1 MIQPQLFIDT
11 GKNGLSNWL
20 KADMNTSNSIT
31 IKDAIKK
38 SKDVGK
44 VFTAYTNPFRLPAS
58 KSNNI
63 IFKRFSNNKVYEGFD
78 PRRKYDARI
87 QLNGVDF
94 KKGYIRLNK
103 VSLVDGLPNEY
114 DVQFFGELASLKD
127 TLSETK
133 LRDLNGL
140 SKYSFPFNYTNV
152 RKGFE
157 SGFDVVIADGAGLRE
172 ETSIAINQ
180 VPSVTG
186 EAVVS
191 LNGTNHSF
199 QVSAGG
205 TTTSVASNIAYEINL
220 IDGYTSASAYG
231 IVLVVSDVNQVETPL
246 SFSAG
251 TATGLQFTVN
261 IVQAGT
267 DVPQSSNDVSLV
279 NNTNGMF
286 KFPMLSHTRGFE
298 YTKTPAGQTDTN
310 HEGFH
315 RLLTDTEKANNYSLI
330 PSDMLD
336 ILDLKPAIRLPYIF
350 EAIEK
355 TFSNITFNKDWLF
368 GEGNIRSASPINEM
382 YLWLHNRKG
391 FLGDD
396 SSFVWQREIKTAG
409 AGEDE
414 GEWSLDTGQ
423 TEGFRPITVTSSQAS
438 TNDFLIGATVRVK
451 EIAGTGNFQ
460 IKTEIFKVGSTEPV
474 SVGLSQLYEIE
485 DIDLNLVISF
495 RKGIIVRAAGDYY
508 FRTTVTCD
516 SSIGSFKPKCVVDVE
531 SRIEGDEFQTY
542 KNFTSG
548 GTGNRIIALS
558 NINPKALMPDYK
570 AIDFLSDLFKLY
582 NLVAFE
588 EVQYDG
594 SYKINIQSYD
604 YYINS
609 GVRLDITKYID
620 IAKSSVE
627 RISPYSIVNYSFE
640 KPKTFLAINQKEIT
654 GDDFGNATFNMDSFS
669 EGVLASDSLLFDGG
683 KYEVKPKLEKMM
695 YERLKDSEKILTPI
709 QWGWFVNDNKEN
721 LPEPAIGKPLFMF
734 IVGRE
739 TTGYN
744 IRWADNYNQG
754 TTCMTPANVSDNGRQ
769 TLHFNAE
776 FDEYTLNENEFS
788 LFNNFHSNYIDSIY
802 SPFAKKINVEAYLPP
817 LFFYNLKLN
826 TTIIIDN
833 ISYFIDTMDINITT
847 SKVKF
852 SLLRTTDI
860 ETRLEGKDA
869 NQIDWENESV
879 LWSTETKTWNQGG
892 L

>member
-20 KADMNTSNSIT
+20 KADMSASESIT

-44 VFTAYTNPFRLPAS
+44 VFTSYTNPFSLPAS

-103 VSLVDGLPNEY
+103 VSLKDNLPNKY

-133 LRDLNGL
+133 LRDLSGL
-140 SKYSFPFNYTNV
+140 AKYSFPFNYTNV

-157 SGFDVVIADGAGLRE
+157 SGFDVVIADGSGLRE
-172 ETSIAINQ
+172 ETTIGITQ

-186 EAVVS
+186 IASVS
-191 LNGTNHSF
+191 LNGNVHSF
-199 QVSAGG
+199 QVSGGAGS

-231 IVLVVSDVNQVETPL
+231 IVLVVSDVNQVESNL
-246 SFSAG
+246 VFSAG
-251 TATGLQFTVN
+251 TATGLLFTITV
-261 IVQAGT
+261 IQEGT

-279 NNTNGMF
+279 DNNNGMF

-298 YTKTPAGQTDTN
+298 YTKTIGTLTE

-315 RLLTDTEKANNYSLI
+315 KLLTNTQKADNYDLA
-330 PSDMLD
+330 PADMLD

-350 EAIEK
+350 EAIEQ

-368 GEGNIRSASPINEM
+368 GEGSIRSASPINEM

-396 SSFVWQREIKTAG
+396 SSFIWEREIKTAG
-409 AGEDE
+409 AGEDQ
-414 GEWSLDTGQ
+414 GEWSLASNE
-423 TEGFRPITVTSSQAS
+423 TEGFRPITVTPFEAS
-438 TNDFLIGATVRVK
+438 TDDFLIGAKVNI
-451 EIAGTGNFQ
+451 EGIAGTGNFQ
-460 IKTEIFKVGSTEPV
+460 VKIEIFNTGSADPVAVGISE
-474 SVGLSQLYEIE
+474 LYEIE
-485 DIDLNLVISF
+485 DIDSSLVISF
-495 RKGIIVRAAGDYY
+495 RKGMTVRSAGDYY

-516 SSIGSFKPKCVVDVE
+516 SSIGSFKPRCVVDVE
-531 SRIEGDEFQTY
+531 SRIDGDEFQAY
-542 KNFTSG
+542 RNFTSG

-620 IAKSSVE
+620 IKDSSVE
-627 RISPYSIVNYSFE
+627 RISPYSVVEYSFE

-654 GDDFGNATFNMDSFS
+654 GDDFGNATFNMDSFT

-683 KYEVKPKLEKMM
+683 KYEIKPKLEKMM

-721 LPEPAIGKPLFMF
+721 IPEPTIGKPLFMF
-734 IVGRE
+734 IVGRDI
-739 TTGYN
+739 TQYP
-744 IRWADNYNQG
+744 IKWADNVNSAK
-754 TTCMTPANVSDNGRQ
+754 CMTPSNVSANDSQ

-776 FDEYTLNENEFS
+776 FDEYTLNVNESS
-788 LFNNFHSNYIDSIY
+788 LFKNFHSNYIASIY
-802 SPFAKKINVEAYLPP
+802 SPFAKKIKVEAYLPP

-860 ETRLEGKDA
+860 NTRLEGKDA
-869 NQIDWENESV
+869 NQIDWENETI
-879 LWSTETKTWNQGG
+879 LWSTETKTWDEGG

>member
-44 VFTAYTNPFRLPAS
+44 VFTSYTNPFRLPAS

-103 VSLVDGLPNEY
+103 VSLVNGLPSEY
-114 DVQFFGELASLKD
+114 DVQFFGELASLRD

-133 LRDLNGL
+133 LRDLSGL
-140 SKYSFPFNYTNV
+140 AKYSFPFNYTNV

-246 SFSAG
+246 AFSAG

-261 IVQAGT
+261 IVQTGT

-279 NNTNGMF
+279 DNTNGMF

-298 YTKTPAGQTDTN
+298 YTKTIGTATN

-315 RLLTDTEKANNYSLI
+315 RLLSNTEKTDNYNLT

-414 GEWSLDTGQ
+414 GEWSLDTDQ
-423 TEGFRPITVTSSQAS
+423 TEDLRPITVTNAEAESE
-438 TNDFLIGATVRVK
+438 DVEIGANVSINT
-451 EIAGTGNFQ
+451 IAGTGNFQ
-460 IKTEIFKVGSTEPV
+460 IKTEIFKIGSTEPV
-474 SVGLSQLYEIE
+474 SINLSEVYEIE
-485 DIDLNLVISF
+485 DIDLNYRISF
-495 RKGIIVRAAGDYY
+495 PTAYLVRAAGQYY

-516 SSIGSFKPKCVVDVE
+516 SSIGSFQPKCVLY
-531 SRIEGDEFQTY
+531 FQSDLGSTY
-542 KNFTSG
+542 TRFTSG

-744 IRWADNYNQG
+744 IRWADNYEQDKP
-754 TTCMTPANVSDNGRQ
+754 CMTPSNVSTNGMQ

-776 FDEYTLNENEFS
+776 FDEYTFNVNEHS
-788 LFNNFHSNYIDSIY
+788 LFDNFHSNYINSIY

-860 ETRLEGKDA
+860 KTRLEGKDA
-869 NQIDWENESV
+869 NQIDWENETV

>member
-11 GKNGLSNWL
+11 GKNGSSNWL
-20 KADMNTSNSIT
+20 KADMNASNSIT

-103 VSLVDGLPNEY
+103 VSLVDGLPSEY

-172 ETSIAINQ
+172 ETSIAITQ

-186 EAVVS
+186 ESIVS

-199 QVSAGG
+199 QVSGGAGA
-205 TTTSVASNIAYEINL
+205 TTTSVASNIAYEINQ
-220 IDGYTSASAYG
+220 IDGYTSASSYG

-261 IVQAGT
+261 IVQTGT

-279 NNTNGMF
+279 DNTNGMF

-298 YTKTPAGQTDTN
+298 YTKTIGTPTN

-315 RLLTDTEKANNYSLI
+315 RLLSDSEKTDNYTLT

-409 AGEDE
+409 AGEDD

-438 TNDFLIGATVRVK
+438 TNDFLIGASVRVK

-485 DIDLNLVISF
+485 DIDLSLVISF
-495 RKGIIVRAAGDYY
+495 RKGITVRAAGDYY

-531 SRIEGDEFQTY
+531 SRIEGDEFQAY

-654 GDDFGNATFNMDSFS
+654 GDDFGNATFNMDSFT

-744 IRWADNYNQG
+744 IRWADNYEEDEP
-754 TTCMTPANVSDNGRQ
+754 CMTPSNVSANGMQ

-776 FDEYTLNENEFS
+776 FDEYTLNVNEHS
-788 LFNNFHSNYIDSIY
+788 LFKNFHSNYIGSIY

-869 NQIDWENESV
+869 NQIDWENETV
-879 LWSTETKTWNQGG
+879 LWNTETKTWNQGG

>member
-44 VFTAYTNPFRLPAS
+44 VFTSYTNPFRLPAS

-103 VSLVDGLPNEY
+103 VSLVNGLPSEY
-114 DVQFFGELASLKD
+114 DVQFFGELASLRD

-133 LRDLNGL
+133 LRDLSGL
-140 SKYSFPFNYTNV
+140 AKYSFPFNYTNV

-246 SFSAG
+246 AFSAG

-261 IVQAGT
+261 IVQTGT

-279 NNTNGMF
+279 DNTNGMF

-298 YTKTPAGQTDTN
+298 YTKTIGTATN

-315 RLLTDTEKANNYSLI
+315 RLLSNTEKTDNYNLT

-414 GEWSLDTGQ
+414 GEWSLDTDQ
-423 TEGFRPITVTSSQAS
+423 TEDLRPITVTNAEAESE
-438 TNDFLIGATVRVK
+438 DVEIGANVSINT
-451 EIAGTGNFQ
+451 IAGTGNFQ
-460 IKTEIFKVGSTEPV
+460 IKTEIFKIGSTEPV
-474 SVGLSQLYEIE
+474 SINLSEVYEIE
-485 DIDLNLVISF
+485 DIDLNYRISF
-495 RKGIIVRAAGDYY
+495 PTAYLVRAAGQYY

-516 SSIGSFKPKCVVDVE
+516 SSIGSFQPKCVLY
-531 SRIEGDEFQTY
+531 FQSDLGSTY
-542 KNFTSG
+542 TRFTSG

-744 IRWADNYNQG
+744 IRWADNYEQDKP
-754 TTCMTPANVSDNGRQ
+754 CMTPSNVSTNGMQ

-776 FDEYTLNENEFS
+776 FDEYTFNVNEHS
-788 LFNNFHSNYIDSIY
+788 LFDNFHSNYINSIY

-860 ETRLEGKDA
+860 KTRLEGKDA
-869 NQIDWENESV
+869 NQIDWENETI
-879 LWSTETKTWNQGG
+879 LWSTETKTWDEGG

>member
-11 GKNGLSNWL
+11 GKNGLPNWL
-20 KADMNTSNSIT
+20 KADMDTSESIT
-31 IKDAIKK
+31 IKDSIKK

-44 VFTAYTNPFRLPAS
+44 VFTAYTNPFNLPAS

-298 YTKTPAGQTDTN
+298 YTKTIGTATN

-315 RLLTDTEKANNYSLI
+315 RLLSNTEKTDNYNLT

-414 GEWSLDTGQ
+414 GEWSLDTDQ
-423 TEGFRPITVTSSQAS
+423 TEDLRPITVTNAEAESE
-438 TNDFLIGATVRVK
+438 DVEIGANVSINT
-451 EIAGTGNFQ
+451 IAGTGNFQ
-460 IKTEIFKVGSTEPV
+460 IKTEIFKIGSTEPV
-474 SVGLSQLYEIE
+474 SINLSEVYEIE
-485 DIDLNLVISF
+485 DIDLNYIISF
-495 RKGIIVRAAGDYY
+495 PTAYIVRAAGQYY

-516 SSIGSFKPKCVVDVE
+516 SSIGSFKPKCVLY
-531 SRIEGDEFQTY
+531 FQSDLGSTY
-542 KNFTSG
+542 TRFTSG

-860 ETRLEGKDA
+860 KTRLEGKDA

-879 LWSTETKTWNQGG
+879 LWSTETKNWNQGG

>member
-11 GKNGLSNWL
+11 GKNGLPNWL
-20 KADMNTSNSIT
+20 KADMNASESIT

-44 VFTAYTNPFRLPAS
+44 VFTSYTNPFSLPAS

-78 PRRKYDARI
+78 PRRKYGAKI

-94 KKGYIRLNK
+94 KKGYIKLNK
-103 VSLVDGLPNEY
+103 VSLKDNLPNKY

-133 LRDLNGL
+133 LRDLSGL
-140 SKYSFPFNYTNV
+140 AKYSFPFNYTNV

-157 SGFDVVIADGAGLRE
+157 SGFDVLIADGSGLRE
-172 ETSIAINQ
+172 ETTIGITQ

-186 EAVVS
+186 IASVS
-191 LNGTNHSF
+191 LNGNVHSF
-199 QVSAGG
+199 QVSGGAGA

-231 IVLVVSDVNQVETPL
+231 IVLVVSDVNQVESNL
-246 SFSAG
+246 VFSAG
-251 TATGLQFTVN
+251 TATGLLFTITV
-261 IVQAGT
+261 IQEGT
-267 DVPQSSNDVSLV
+267 DVPQSLNDVSLV

-298 YTKTPAGQTDTN
+298 YTKTPSADTN
-310 HEGFH
+310 YEGFH
-315 RLLTDTEKANNYSLI
+315 RLYSDQEKENDRPLTSA
-330 PSDMLD
+330 DMLD
-336 ILDLKPAIRLPYIF
+336 IIDLKPAIRLPYIF

-391 FLGDD
+391 FLSDN
-396 SSFVWQREIKTAG
+396 SNFVWQRLIKTAG
-409 AGEDE
+409 AGEE
-414 GEWSLDTGQ
+414 QGELELISGQ
-423 TEGFRPITVTSSQAS
+423 TEGFRPIVIEI
-438 TNDFLIGATVRVK
+438 NDVGDA
-451 EIAGTGNFQ
+451 EISCRFKAEQILGTGKFEV
-460 IKTEIFKVGSTEPV
+460 KVDIFKDDPSQPV
-474 SVGLSQLYEIE
+474 YSRTSNFD
-485 DIDLNLVISF
+485 DIDSQDPTNSLTFNSGYHVAQSAGEYYVSLTVVCDASILSF
-495 RKGIIVRAAGDYY
+495 NPI
-508 FRTTVTCD
+508 
-516 SSIGSFKPKCVVDVE
+516 VDVIVQYE
-531 SRIEGDEFQTY
+531 DGQGTKRFKAGG
-542 KNFTSG
+542 TSG
-548 GTGNRIIALS
+548 RVLTLS
-558 NINPKALMPDYK
+558 NINPKQLMPDYK

-620 IAKSSVE
+620 IKDSSVE
-627 RISPYSIVNYSFE
+627 RISPYSVVKYSFE

-654 GDDFGNATFNMDSFS
+654 GDDFGNATFNMDSFT
-669 EGVLASDSLLFDGG
+669 EGILASDSLLFDGG

-695 YERLKDSEKILTPI
+695 YERLKDSENILTPI
-709 QWGWFVNDNKEN
+709 QWGWFVNDNKKN
-721 LPEPAIGKPLFMF
+721 IPEPTIGKPLFMF
-734 IVGRE
+734 IVGRDI
-739 TTGYN
+739 TQYP
-744 IRWADNYNQG
+744 IKWADNVNSAK
-754 TTCMTPANVSDNGRQ
+754 CMTPSNVSANNSQ

-776 FDEYTLNENEFS
+776 FDEYTLNVNESS
-788 LFNNFHSNYIDSIY
+788 LFKNFHSNYIASIY
-802 SPFAKKINVEAYLPP
+802 SPFAKKIKVEAYLPP

-860 ETRLEGKDA
+860 KTRLEGKDA
-869 NQIDWENESV
+869 NQIDWENETI
-879 LWSTETKTWNQGG
+879 LWSTETKTWDQGG

>member
-44 VFTAYTNPFRLPAS
+44 VFTSYTNPFRLPAS

-103 VSLVDGLPNEY
+103 VSLVNGLPSEY
-114 DVQFFGELASLKD
+114 DVQFFGELASLRD

-133 LRDLNGL
+133 LRDLSGL
-140 SKYSFPFNYTNV
+140 AKYSFPFNYTNV

-246 SFSAG
+246 AFSAG

-261 IVQAGT
+261 IVQTGT

-279 NNTNGMF
+279 DNTNGMF

-298 YTKTPAGQTDTN
+298 YTKTIGTATN

-315 RLLTDTEKANNYSLI
+315 RLLSNTEKTDNYNLT

-414 GEWSLDTGQ
+414 GEWSLDTDQ
-423 TEGFRPITVTSSQAS
+423 TEDLRPITVTNAEAESE
-438 TNDFLIGATVRVK
+438 DVEIGANVSINT
-451 EIAGTGNFQ
+451 IAGTGNFQ
-460 IKTEIFKVGSTEPV
+460 IKTEIFKIGSTEPV
-474 SVGLSQLYEIE
+474 SINLSEVYEIE
-485 DIDLNLVISF
+485 DIDLNYRISF
-495 RKGIIVRAAGDYY
+495 PTSYLVRAAGQYY

-516 SSIGSFKPKCVVDVE
+516 SSIGSFKPKCVLY
-531 SRIEGDEFQTY
+531 FQSDLGYTDTR
-542 KNFTSG
+542 FTSG

-609 GVRLDITKYID
+609 GVKLDITKYID
-620 IAKSSVE
+620 ISRSSVE
-627 RISPYSIVNYSFE
+627 RISPYSIVEYSFE

-654 GDDFGNATFNMDSFS
+654 GDDFGNATFNMDSFT

-721 LPEPAIGKPLFMF
+721 IPEPTIGKPLFMF

-744 IRWADNYNQG
+744 IRWADNYEQDKP
-754 TTCMTPANVSDNGRQ
+754 CMTPSNVSTNGMQ

-776 FDEYTLNENEFS
+776 FDEYTLNVNEFS
-788 LFNNFHSNYIDSIY
+788 LFENFHSNYIDSIY
-802 SPFAKKINVEAYLPP
+802 SSFAKKIKVEAYLPP

-860 ETRLEGKDA
+860 KTRLEGKDA
-869 NQIDWENESV
+869 NQIDWENETI
-879 LWSTETKTWNQGG
+879 LWSTETKTWDEGG

>member
-11 GKNGLSNWL
+11 GKNGLPNWL
-20 KADMNTSNSIT
+20 KADMDASESIT
-31 IKDAIKK
+31 IKDSIKK

-44 VFTAYTNPFRLPAS
+44 VFTAYTNPFNLPAS

-103 VSLVDGLPNEY
+103 VSLVDGLPNKY

-186 EAVVS
+186 EAIVS
-191 LNGTNHSF
+191 LNGTAHYF
-199 QVSAGG
+199 QVSGGAGA

-231 IVLVVSDVNQVETPL
+231 IVLVVSDVNQVETAL

-261 IVQAGT
+261 IIQTGT
-267 DVPQSSNDVSLV
+267 DVPQSFTDVSLV

-298 YTKTPAGQTDTN
+298 YTKTIGTLTEY
-310 HEGFH
+310 EGFH
-315 RLLTDTEKANNYSLI
+315 RLYSDTEKEDDRPLTPA
-330 PSDMLD
+330 DMLD
-336 ILDLKPAIRLPYIF
+336 IIDLKPAIRLPYIF
-350 EAIEK
+350 QAIEE

-391 FLGDD
+391 FLSDNSD
-396 SSFVWQREIKTAG
+396 FVWQRLIKTAG
-409 AGEDE
+409 AGEEQGELELVSGTDILRPIVVQINDVQDIEISCIFKAESILGTGKFEVKVDIFKDDPSEPVYSETSNFDDIDGSDPTNSLTFNSRYYVPQSAGEYYVSLTVVCDASILSFNPKVDLIVANVEDE
-414 GEWSLDTGQ
+414 GEYRRQFKAGGISG
-423 TEGFRPITVTSSQAS
+423 
-438 TNDFLIGATVRVK
+438 RVL
-451 EIAGTGNFQ
+451 T
-460 IKTEIFKVGSTEPV
+460 
-474 SVGLSQLYEIE
+474 
-485 DIDLNLVISF
+485 
-495 RKGIIVRAAGDYY
+495 
-508 FRTTVTCD
+508 
-516 SSIGSFKPKCVVDVE
+516 
-531 SRIEGDEFQTY
+531 
-542 KNFTSG
+542 
-548 GTGNRIIALS
+548 LS
-558 NINPKALMPDYK
+558 NINPKELMPDYK

-627 RISPYSIVNYSFE
+627 RISPYSIVNYSFA

-695 YERLKDSEKILTPI
+695 YERLKDSENILTPI
-709 QWGWFVNDNKEN
+709 QWGWFVNDNKKN
-721 LPEPAIGKPLFMF
+721 IPEPAIGKPLFMF
-734 IVGRE
+734 IVGRDITE
-739 TTGYN
+739 YP
-744 IRWADNYNQG
+744 IRWADSYNQG
-754 TTCMTPANVSDNGRQ
+754 TKCMTPSNVSDNGMQ

-776 FDEYTLNENEFS
+776 FDEYTLNVNEDS
-788 LFNNFHSNYIDSIY
+788 LFDNFHSNYINSIY

-869 NQIDWENESV
+869 NQIDWENETV

>member
-1 MIQPQLFIDT
+1 M
-11 GKNGLSNWL
+11 
-20 KADMNTSNSIT
+20 
-31 IKDAIKK
+31 
-38 SKDVGK
+38 
-44 VFTAYTNPFRLPAS
+44 
-58 KSNNI
+58 
-63 IFKRFSNNKVYEGFD
+63 
-78 PRRKYDARI
+78 
-87 QLNGVDF
+87 
-94 KKGYIRLNK
+94 
-103 VSLVDGLPNEY
+103 
-114 DVQFFGELASLKD
+114 QFFGELASLKD

-231 IVLVVSDVNQVETPL
+231 IVLVVSDVNQVETAL

-734 IVGRE
+734 IVGRDITE
-739 TTGYN
+739 YR

-776 FDEYTLNENEFS
+776 FDEYTLNVNEYS
-788 LFNNFHSNYIDSIY
+788 LFDNFHSNYINSIY

-860 ETRLEGKDA
+860 KTRLEGKDA

-879 LWSTETKTWNQGG
+879 LWSTETKNWNQGG

>member
-11 GKNGLSNWL
+11 GKNGLPNWL
-20 KADMNTSNSIT
+20 KADMNASESIT

-44 VFTAYTNPFRLPAS
+44 VFTSYTNPFSLPAS

-78 PRRKYDARI
+78 PRRKYGAKI

-94 KKGYIRLNK
+94 KKGYIKLNK
-103 VSLVDGLPNEY
+103 VSLKDNLPNKY

-133 LRDLNGL
+133 LRDLSGL
-140 SKYSFPFNYTNV
+140 AKYSFPFNYTNV

-157 SGFDVVIADGAGLRE
+157 SGFDVLIADGSGLRE
-172 ETSIAINQ
+172 ETTIGITQ

-186 EAVVS
+186 IASVS
-191 LNGTNHSF
+191 LNGNVHSF
-199 QVSAGG
+199 QVSGGAGA

-231 IVLVVSDVNQVETPL
+231 IVLVVSDVNQVESNL
-246 SFSAG
+246 VFSAG
-251 TATGLQFTVN
+251 TATGLLFTITV
-261 IVQAGT
+261 IQEGT
-267 DVPQSSNDVSLV
+267 DVPQSLNDVSLV

-298 YTKTPAGQTDTN
+298 YTKTPSADTN
-310 HEGFH
+310 YEGFH
-315 RLLTDTEKANNYSLI
+315 RLYSDQEKENDRPLTSA
-330 PSDMLD
+330 DMLD
-336 ILDLKPAIRLPYIF
+336 IIDLKPAIRLPYIF

-391 FLGDD
+391 FLSDN
-396 SSFVWQREIKTAG
+396 SNFVWQRLIKTAG
-409 AGEDE
+409 AGEE
-414 GEWSLDTGQ
+414 QGELELISGQ
-423 TEGFRPITVTSSQAS
+423 TEGFRPIVIEI
-438 TNDFLIGATVRVK
+438 NDVGDA
-451 EIAGTGNFQ
+451 EISCRFKAEQILGTGKFEV
-460 IKTEIFKVGSTEPV
+460 KVDIFKDDPSQPV
-474 SVGLSQLYEIE
+474 YSRTSNFD
-485 DIDLNLVISF
+485 DIDSQDPTNSLTFNSGYHVAQSAGEYYVSLTVVCDASILSF
-495 RKGIIVRAAGDYY
+495 NPI
-508 FRTTVTCD
+508 
-516 SSIGSFKPKCVVDVE
+516 VDVIVQYE
-531 SRIEGDEFQTY
+531 DGQGTKRFKAGG
-542 KNFTSG
+542 TSG
-548 GTGNRIIALS
+548 RVLTLS
-558 NINPKALMPDYK
+558 NINPKQLMPDYK

-620 IAKSSVE
+620 IKDSSVE
-627 RISPYSIVNYSFE
+627 RISPYSVVKYSFE

-654 GDDFGNATFNMDSFS
+654 GDDFGNATFNMDSFT
-669 EGVLASDSLLFDGG
+669 EGILASDSLLFDGG

-695 YERLKDSEKILTPI
+695 YERLKDSENILTPI
-709 QWGWFVNDNKEN
+709 QWGWFVNDNKKN
-721 LPEPAIGKPLFMF
+721 IPEPTIGKPLFMF
-734 IVGRE
+734 IVGRDI
-739 TTGYN
+739 TQYP
-744 IRWADNYNQG
+744 IKWADNVNS
-754 TTCMTPANVSDNGRQ
+754 TKCMTPSNVSANNSQ

-776 FDEYTLNENEFS
+776 FDEYTLNVNESS
-788 LFNNFHSNYIDSIY
+788 LFKNFHSNYIASIY
-802 SPFAKKINVEAYLPP
+802 SPFAKKIKVEAYLPP

-860 ETRLEGKDA
+860 KTRLEGKDA
-869 NQIDWENESV
+869 NQIDWENETI
-879 LWSTETKTWNQGG
+879 LWSTETKTWDQGG

>member
-246 SFSAG
+246 AFSAG

-261 IVQAGT
+261 IVQTGT

-279 NNTNGMF
+279 DNTNGMF

-298 YTKTPAGQTDTN
+298 YTKTIGTATN

-315 RLLTDTEKANNYSLI
+315 RLLSNTEKTDNYNLT

-788 LFNNFHSNYIDSIY
+788 LFNNFHCNYIDSIY

-860 ETRLEGKDA
+860 KTRLEGKDA

-879 LWSTETKTWNQGG
+879 LWSTETKNWNQGG

>member
-11 GKNGLSNWL
+11 GKNGLPNWL
-20 KADMNTSNSIT
+20 KADMNASESIT

-44 VFTAYTNPFRLPAS
+44 VFTSYTNPFSLPAS

-78 PRRKYDARI
+78 PRRKYGAKI

-94 KKGYIRLNK
+94 KKGYIKLNK
-103 VSLVDGLPNEY
+103 VSLKDNLPNKY

-133 LRDLNGL
+133 LRDLSGL
-140 SKYSFPFNYTNV
+140 AKYSFPFNYTNV

-157 SGFDVVIADGAGLRE
+157 SGFDVLIADGSGLRE
-172 ETSIAINQ
+172 ETTIGITQ

-186 EAVVS
+186 IASVS
-191 LNGTNHSF
+191 LNGNVHSF
-199 QVSAGG
+199 QVSGGAGA

-231 IVLVVSDVNQVETPL
+231 IVLVVSDVNQVESNL
-246 SFSAG
+246 VFSAG
-251 TATGLQFTVN
+251 TATGLLFTITV
-261 IVQAGT
+261 IQEGT
-267 DVPQSSNDVSLV
+267 DVPQSLNDVSLV

-298 YTKTPAGQTDTN
+298 YTKTPSADTN
-310 HEGFH
+310 YEGFH
-315 RLLTDTEKANNYSLI
+315 RLYSDQEKENDRPLTSA
-330 PSDMLD
+330 DMLD
-336 ILDLKPAIRLPYIF
+336 IIDLKPAIRLPYIF

-391 FLGDD
+391 FLSDN
-396 SSFVWQREIKTAG
+396 SNFVWQRLIKTAG
-409 AGEDE
+409 AGEE
-414 GEWSLDTGQ
+414 QGELELISGQ
-423 TEGFRPITVTSSQAS
+423 TEGFRPIVIEI
-438 TNDFLIGATVRVK
+438 NDVGDA
-451 EIAGTGNFQ
+451 EISCRFKAEQILGTGKFEV
-460 IKTEIFKVGSTEPV
+460 KVDIFKDDPSQPV
-474 SVGLSQLYEIE
+474 YSRTSNFD
-485 DIDLNLVISF
+485 DIDSQDPTNSLTFNSGYHVAQSAGEYYVSLTVVCDASILSF
-495 RKGIIVRAAGDYY
+495 NPI
-508 FRTTVTCD
+508 
-516 SSIGSFKPKCVVDVE
+516 VDVIVQYE
-531 SRIEGDEFQTY
+531 DGQGTKRFKAGG
-542 KNFTSG
+542 TSG
-548 GTGNRIIALS
+548 RVLTLS
-558 NINPKALMPDYK
+558 NINPKQLMPDYK

-620 IAKSSVE
+620 IKDSSVE
-627 RISPYSIVNYSFE
+627 RISPYSVVKYSFE

-654 GDDFGNATFNMDSFS
+654 GDDFGNATFNMDSFT
-669 EGVLASDSLLFDGG
+669 EGILASDSLLFDGG

-695 YERLKDSEKILTPI
+695 YERLKDSENILTPI
-709 QWGWFVNDNKEN
+709 QWGWFVNDNKKN
-721 LPEPAIGKPLFMF
+721 IPEPTIGKPLFMF
-734 IVGRE
+734 IVGRSL
-739 TTGYN
+739 GDYN
-744 IRWADNYNQG
+744 IRWADNVNS
-754 TTCMTPANVSDNGRQ
+754 TKCMTPSNVSANNSQ

-776 FDEYTLNENEFS
+776 FDEYTLNVNESS
-788 LFNNFHSNYIDSIY
+788 LFKNFHSNYIASIY
-802 SPFAKKINVEAYLPP
+802 SPFAKKIKVEAYLPP

-860 ETRLEGKDA
+860 KTRLEGKDA
-869 NQIDWENESV
+869 NQIDWENETI
-879 LWSTETKTWNQGG
+879 LWSTETKTWDQGG